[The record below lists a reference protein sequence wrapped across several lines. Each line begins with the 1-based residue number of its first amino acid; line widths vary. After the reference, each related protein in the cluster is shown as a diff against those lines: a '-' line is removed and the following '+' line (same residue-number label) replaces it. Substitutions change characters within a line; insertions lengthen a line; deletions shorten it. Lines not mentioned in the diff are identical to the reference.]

1 MKQVFNVEGMKCPMC
16 KAKVEDAIKALAGV
30 RNAEADL
37 SQHNVTVDYD
47 ETVAGPTDFRDAVA
61 AAGRYSLTI

>member
-1 MKQVFNVEGMKCPMC
+1 MKHSFNVEGMKCPMC

-30 RNAEADL
+30 NSAEADL

-47 ETVAGPTDFRDAVA
+47 EAAVSPTDFKTAVA
-61 AAGRYSLTI
+61 AAGRYSLSI

>member
-1 MKQVFNVEGMKCPMC
+1 MKQSFNVEGMKCPMC

-30 RNAEADL
+30 NGAEADL

-47 ETVAGPTDFRDAVA
+47 ETAVGPADFQAAVA
-61 AAGRYSLTI
+61 AAGRYTLSI